1 MVTFWILIRGY
12 FQFMGNR
19 NIKIL
24 LLISEELKF
33 EPIFE
38 APNLP
43 FMLLEV
49 FSLKMPCHVKTRFTA
64 LPLF

>member
-1 MVTFWILIRGY
+1 MENL
-12 FQFMGNR
+12 

-24 LLISEELKF
+24 VSISEELKL
-33 EPIFE
+33 EPTFE

-49 FSLKMPCHVKTRFTA
+49 FSLKKPCHVKTRFTA

>member
-1 MVTFWILIRGY
+1 MHY